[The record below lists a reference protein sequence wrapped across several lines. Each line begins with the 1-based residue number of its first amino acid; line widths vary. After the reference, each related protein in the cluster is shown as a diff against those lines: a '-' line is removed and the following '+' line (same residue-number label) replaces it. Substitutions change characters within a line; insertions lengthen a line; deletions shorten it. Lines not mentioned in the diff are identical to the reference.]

1 MVLRATFAFEIVIN
15 NQKYS
20 FNMLHFRVVR
30 LAFLFLCCSLAH
42 GYAKD
47 VIVSSPNG
55 SITVTVGV
63 KDNKPYYWVK
73 YHGKTLICPSHL
85 GFQLDSGW
93 LGENVRMV
101 GHSYDT
107 KDETWTQPW
116 GEEREVRNHYNELTV
131 SFQEKP
137 RPVQR
142 ASATLSST
150 SATSSSAP
158 QRMNVVFRVFDDGVG
173 FRYILPT
180 INQGER
186 FCIQDEL
193 TEITLAHDAKAWSI
207 PTNHTEYFE
216 GIYNAELLSR
226 KDTVCTPLTIEYED
240 SIYLAIHEAALE
252 DYASINLTPVTPH
265 LPLGKS
271 EGDSRSVTRGFA
283 ASPLTLR
290 TALTPWQ
297 NGVKVYCQGET
308 KSPWRTVIICKTPG
322 QLITS
327 RLMLNLNEPSR
338 IEDTSWIE
346 PGRYIG
352 IWWSI
357 HKKKNTWDM
366 GPNHGAT
373 TQNVKR
379 YIDFAARHGFSGVLA
394 EGWNVGWGEGEKV
407 SYLQPYPDFD
417 IEEVCNYALTKGVR
431 FIGHTE
437 TWGNTR
443 LLEQQMDSAF
453 AWYNR
458 LGIRAVKTG
467 YVGHLFD
474 GKELAKSQYGIRH
487 YRKVIET
494 AAKYH
499 IMIDNHEPA
508 MPTGIQRTWPNLM
521 TQEGVRGQE
530 YNAWDVKGGN
540 PPAHTVT
547 LPFTRCLAGPTDF
560 TPAIFNF
567 SEVVKGTH
575 PHSTLAK
582 QLAEF
587 VVIYS
592 PLQMAADAIE
602 NYEGQPA
609 LTFIESCPTTWEKTI
624 VPNGEISQ
632 YVTIARKERDGE
644 RWFVGAITN
653 EQSRTIVLSLD
664 FLDADTPYRAV
675 IYEDGP
681 DADYESNP
689 YPMTIRQ
696 IMVNHQTSLVLNLA
710 RSGGAAIRIEK
721 LNP

>member
-1 MVLRATFAFEIVIN
+1 M
-15 NQKYS
+15 
-20 FNMLHFRVVR
+20 MLVCSVSLGNAAERVT
-30 LAFLFLCCSLAH
+30 
-42 GYAKD
+42 
-47 VIVSSPNG
+47 SPDG
-55 SITVTVGV
+55 QISVTVGL
-63 KDNKPYYWVK
+63 KSGKPYYMVN
-73 YHGKTLICPSHL
+73 YQNRPIVIPSHL
-85 GFQLDSGW
+85 GFLLDD
-93 LGENVRMV
+93 GEV
-101 GHSYDT
+101 GKSMRQVGKQTWT
-107 KDETWTQPW
+107 KDETWHQPW
-116 GEEREVRNHYNELTV
+116 GEEVEVRNHYKELTLRL
-131 SFQEKP
+131 QEQSGSK
-137 RPVQR
+137 RQM
-142 ASATLSST
+142 S
-150 SATSSSAP
+150 
-158 QRMNVVFRVFDDGVG
+158 VVFRVFDDGVG
-173 FRYILPT
+173 FRYILHG
-180 INQGER
+180 INKGKEYQ
-186 FCIQDEL
+186 IQDEL

-207 PTNHTEYFE
+207 PTNRTAYFE
-216 GIYNAELLSR
+216 GIYTPSLLSQ

-240 SIYLAIHEAALE
+240 SLFLALHEAALE
-252 DYASINLTPVTPH
+252 DYASVNLTPRA
-265 LPLGKS
+265 S
-271 EGDSRSVTRGFA
+271 AEGVK
-283 ASPLTLR
+283 LL

-297 NGVKVYCQGET
+297 NGVKVYCKGET
-308 KSPWRTVIICKTPG
+308 KSPWRTILIGKTAG
-322 QLITS
+322 ELMTN
-327 RLMLNLNEPSR
+327 RVMLNLNEPSR

-357 HKKKNTWDM
+357 HKKENTWEM
-366 GPNHGAT
+366 GPTHGAT

-379 YIDFAARHGFSGVLA
+379 YMDFAARHGFSGVLA
-394 EGWNVGWGEGEKV
+394 EGWNPGWGEGELI
-407 SYLQPYPDFD
+407 SYLKTYPDFD
-417 IEEVCNYALTKGVR
+417 MEEVCRYGASKGVR

-437 TWGNTR
+437 TWGNSR

-453 AWYNR
+453 AWYSR

-467 YVGHLFD
+467 YVGQLFD

-530 YNAWDVKGGN
+530 YNAWDRRGGN

-567 SEVVKGTH
+567 SEVVRGTH

-582 QLAEF
+582 QLGEF

-609 LTFIESCPTTWEKTI
+609 LTFIESCPTTWGKTL
-624 VPNGEISQ
+624 VPNGEIGK
-632 YVTIARKERDGE
+632 YVTVARKERGGD
-644 RWFVGAITN
+644 RWFVGSITN
-653 EQSRTIVLSLD
+653 EEARQIDLPLG
-664 FLDADTPYRAV
+664 FLEAGKQYRAI

-681 DADYESNP
+681 DADYERNP

-696 IMVNHQTSLVLNLA
+696 VPVTNQSVLTLKLA
-710 RSGGAAIRIEK
+710 RSGGAAVRIE
-721 LNP
+721 LEHETLF

>member
-1 MVLRATFAFEIVIN
+1 MRKLAVIILGLFSS
-15 NQKYS
+15 YY
-20 FNMLHFRVVR
+20 FNVAVQ
-30 LAFLFLCCSLAH
+30 
-42 GYAKD
+42 AKD
-47 VIVSSPNG
+47 VMVSSPDG
-55 SITVTVGV
+55 TVTVAVGV
-63 KDNKPYYWVK
+63 KANKPYYTVK
-73 YHGKTLICPSHL
+73 YCGKTLVAPSHL
-85 GFQLDSGW
+85 GYLLDNGK
-93 LGENVRMV
+93 LGEDTKMTGR
-101 GHSYDT
+101 HYDE

-116 GEEREVRNHYNELTV
+116 GEDSEVRNHYNELTV
-131 SFQEKP
+131 NFQE
-137 RPVQR
+137 RIGR
-142 ASATLSST
+142 
-150 SATSSSAP
+150 
-158 QRMNVVFRVFDDGVG
+158 RMNVVFRVFNDGVG
-173 FRYILPT
+173 FRYILPS
-180 INQGER
+180 ISKGEKY
-186 FCIQDEL
+186 CILDEL

-216 GIYNAELLSR
+216 GIYTSDQLSR

-240 SIYLAIHEAALE
+240 SLFLTIHEAALE
-252 DYASINLTPVTPH
+252 DYASINLTPRP
-265 LPLGKS
+265 
-271 EGDSRSVTRGFA
+271 A
-283 ASPLTLR
+283 AGGMKLL
-290 TALTPWQ
+290 TALSPWQ
-297 NGVKVYCQGET
+297 SGVKVYCEGET
-308 KSPWRTVIICKTPG
+308 KSPWRTIIIGKTAG
-322 QLITS
+322 DLITS
-327 RLMLNLNEPSR
+327 RLMLNLNEPSK

-357 HKKKNTWDM
+357 HKKQNTWEM
-366 GPNHGAT
+366 GPTHGAT
-373 TQNVKR
+373 TQNIKR

-394 EGWNVGWGEGEKV
+394 EGWNPGWGQGEQI
-407 SYLQPYPDFD
+407 SYLKTYPDFD
-417 IEEVCNYALTKGVR
+417 IEEVCNYALKKGVR

-437 TWGNTR
+437 TWGNTK
-443 LLEQQMDSAF
+443 LLEEQMDSAF
-453 AWYNR
+453 AWYSR

-467 YVGHLFD
+467 YVGHYFD

-494 AAKYH
+494 AAKHH

-540 PPAHTVT
+540 PPSHTVT

-602 NYEGQPA
+602 NYEDQPA
-609 LTFIESCPTTWEKTI
+609 LTFIESCPTTWSKTL
-624 VPNGEISQ
+624 VPNGEIGK
-632 YVTIARKERDGE
+632 YVTIARKERGGD
-644 RWFVGAITN
+644 RWFIGSITN
-653 EQSRTIVLSLD
+653 EQARQIDLPLS
-664 FLDADTPYRAV
+664 FLDADCRYLAI

-681 DADYESNP
+681 DADYQTNP

-696 IMVNHQTSLVLNLA
+696 LEVNNQTTLRLELA
-710 RSGGAAIRIEK
+710 RSGGAAIRIVK
-721 LNP
+721 Y